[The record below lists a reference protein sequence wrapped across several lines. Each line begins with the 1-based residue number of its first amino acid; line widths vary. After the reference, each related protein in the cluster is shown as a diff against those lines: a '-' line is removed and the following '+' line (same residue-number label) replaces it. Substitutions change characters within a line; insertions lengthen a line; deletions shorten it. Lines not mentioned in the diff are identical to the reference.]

1 MISLDFV
8 ASSKAIIFGGLMEIV
23 KKTKTYTVIKKRS
36 GRFGVLGANG
46 KWINGNEKIKIL
58 LDEGLIKVPAPKAP
72 EASNESGPEDT
83 QETTA
88 QA

>member
-1 MISLDFV
+1 
-8 ASSKAIIFGGLMEIV
+8 MEIV

-36 GRFGVLGANG
+36 GRYGVLGANG

-58 LDEGLIKVPAPKAP
+58 LDEGIIKVPAPKAP
-72 EASNESGPEDT
+72 EKVEESSEDS
-83 QETTA
+83 QEATA

>member
-1 MISLDFV
+1 
-8 ASSKAIIFGGLMEIV
+8 MEIV

-36 GRFGVLGANG
+36 GRYGVLGANG

-58 LDEGLIKVPAPKAP
+58 LDEGIIKVPAPKAP
-72 EASNESGPEDT
+72 EAVEEESSTDES

>member
-1 MISLDFV
+1 
-8 ASSKAIIFGGLMEIV
+8 MEIV
-23 KKTKTYTVIKKRS
+23 KKTKSYTVIKKRS

-46 KWINGNEKIKIL
+46 KWINGNDKIKIL

-72 EASNESGPEDT
+72 EATEESSNEES
-83 QETTA
+83 QEATA

>member
-1 MISLDFV
+1 
-8 ASSKAIIFGGLMEIV
+8 MEIV
-23 KKTKTYTVIKKRS
+23 KKTKAYTVIKKRS

-58 LDEGLIKVPAPKAP
+58 LDEGLIKVPAPKVQVEETADEGQ
-72 EASNESGPEDT
+72 EAA
-83 QETTA
+83 A

>member
-1 MISLDFV
+1 
-8 ASSKAIIFGGLMEIV
+8 MEIV

-36 GRFGVLGANG
+36 GRYGVLGANG

-58 LDEGLIKVPAPKAP
+58 LDEGIIKVPAPKAP
-72 EASNESGPEDT
+72 EKAEESTSEEDS
-83 QETTA
+83 QEATA

>member
-1 MISLDFV
+1 
-8 ASSKAIIFGGLMEIV
+8 MEIV

-36 GRFGVLGANG
+36 GRYGVLGANG

-58 LDEGLIKVPAPKAP
+58 LDEGIIKVPAPKAP
-72 EASNESGPEDT
+72 TPAEETSDDSQEA
-83 QETTA
+83 TA

>member
-1 MISLDFV
+1 
-8 ASSKAIIFGGLMEIV
+8 MEIV

-58 LDEGLIKVPAPKAP
+58 LDEGIIKVPAPKAP
-72 EASNESGPEDT
+72 ESTDEASTEDS
-83 QETTA
+83 QEATA

>member
-1 MISLDFV
+1 MIEKLFL
-8 ASSKAIIFGGLMEIV
+8 GGSMEIV
-23 KKTKTYTVIKKRS
+23 KKTKTYTVIKKRT
-36 GRFGVLGANG
+36 GRYGVLGANG

-72 EASNESGPEDT
+72 ETTSDAEDT
-83 QETTA
+83 QEATA

>member
-1 MISLDFV
+1 
-8 ASSKAIIFGGLMEIV
+8 MEIV
-23 KKTKTYTVIKKRS
+23 KKTKSYTVIKKRS

-58 LDEGLIKVPAPKAP
+58 LDEGFIKVPAPKAP
-72 EASNESGPEDT
+72 EASEDAPT
-83 QETTA
+83 EDSQEATA

>member
-1 MISLDFV
+1 
-8 ASSKAIIFGGLMEIV
+8 MEIV
-23 KKTKTYTVIKKRS
+23 KKTKAYTVIKKRS

-46 KWINGNEKIKIL
+46 KWINGNDKIKIL

-72 EASNESGPEDT
+72 EASDDAGAEET
-83 QETTA
+83 QEATA

>member
-1 MISLDFV
+1 
-8 ASSKAIIFGGLMEIV
+8 MEIV
-23 KKTKTYTVIKKRS
+23 KKTKSYTVIKKRS

-58 LDEGLIKVPAPKAP
+58 LDEGFIKVPAPKAP
-72 EASNESGPEDT
+72 ESKDESSTEES
-83 QETTA
+83 QEATA

>member
-1 MISLDFV
+1 
-8 ASSKAIIFGGLMEIV
+8 MEIV

-36 GRFGVLGANG
+36 GRYGVLGANG

-58 LDEGLIKVPAPKAP
+58 LDEGIIKVPAPKAP
-72 EASNESGPEDT
+72 ETVEDT
-83 QETTA
+83 STDESQEATA